1 MSFYF
6 FDFSVFFI
14 HFITFF
20 LHFIHFPALL
30 NKSFTISVSKNKW
43 GDTIIGER
51 LQDLRIEAGVKQEDL
66 GKMLNLSKNAVSAY
80 EKERNEPSDEI
91 KIKLARFFD
100 VSVDYLLGL
109 TDDPCPYNSRKRH
122 VRIPDN
128 MTDEQIAFIEKFIK
142 FLAENS

>member
-1 MSFYF
+1 M
-6 FDFSVFFI
+6 
-14 HFITFF
+14 
-20 LHFIHFPALL
+20 AA
-30 NKSFTISVSKNKW
+30 
-43 GDTIIGER
+43 IIGER
-51 LQDLRIEAGVKQEDL
+51 LLNLREEANISQEKL
-66 GKMLNLSKNAVSAY
+66 AKILNLSNNTISSY
-80 EKERNEPSDEI
+80 ENEKREPSDEI

>member
-109 TDDPCPYNSRKRH
+109 TDDPCPYKSRKRH